1 LQKTINIKGMV
12 AMNETKEIIIAVI
25 ILVSCTILGC
35 MKIIT
40 GESITWIIGMI
51 AGYVWGAGKN
61 KIENKNTS

>member
-1 LQKTINIKGMV
+1 
-12 AMNETKEIIIAVI
+12 MNETKEIIIAVI